1 MFSRLDFR
9 RPLTPVFDFAR
20 DGSDSR
26 TAAGYRAYSLR
37 QNYMEKQTPIP
48 PAPPPDPNFKS
59 RMKPREGHKRAILL
73 SLIWR
78 GREVWVF
85 HLFWPQL

>member
-9 RPLTPVFDFAR
+9 RPLSPVFDFAR

-48 PAPPPDPNFKS
+48 PPPPTLNQ
-59 RMKPREGHKRAILL
+59 G
-73 SLIWR
+73 
-78 GREVWVF
+78 
-85 HLFWPQL
+85 

>member
-9 RPLTPVFDFAR
+9 RPLSPVFDFAR

-26 TAAGYRAYSLR
+26 TAAGYRAYSLGH
-37 QNYMEKQTPIP
+37 NKMEKQTPIP
-48 PAPPPDPNFKS
+48 TPPPPFKS

>member
-9 RPLTPVFDFAR
+9 RPLSPVFDFAR

-26 TAAGYRAYSLR
+26 TAAGYRAYSLG

-48 PAPPPDPNFKS
+48 PPPPPPNFKS